1 MKNSI
6 VKGES
11 FEFAL
16 DIINLYK
23 RLCAN
28 NEQIIA
34 RQLLRCGTSIGANI
48 EEALAGYSKKDF
60 SSKMSIASKEARETA
75 YWLRLIQKS
84 ELIDYPLDSLL
95 IKANELIKILTSIV
109 KTMQEKIKSTKNLR
123 LETFKI

>member
-6 VKGES
+6 VKGKS

-23 RLCAN
+23 KLFAN
-28 NEQIIA
+28 NEHIIA

-60 SSKMSIASKEARETA
+60 ASKMSIASKEARETS

-84 ELIDYPLDSLL
+84 KLVDFPVDYVLL
-95 IKANELIKILTSIV
+95 KVDELIKILTSIV
-109 KTMQEKIKSTKNLR
+109 KTAQIKINSTLK
-123 LETFKI
+123 TKD

>member
-1 MKNSI
+1 MKSSI
-6 VKGES
+6 VKDKS

-23 RLCAN
+23 KLCAS
-28 NEQIIA
+28 NEHIIA

-60 SSKMSIASKEARETA
+60 SSKMSISSKEARETA

-84 ELIDYPLDSLL
+84 NLIDYPLDNLL
-95 IKANELIKILTSIV
+95 IKVNELIKILTSIV
-109 KTMQEKIKSTKNLR
+109 KTTQNNLNSTLK
-123 LETFKI
+123 TKD

>member
-6 VKGES
+6 VKDKS

-23 RLCAN
+23 KLCAN
-28 NEQIIA
+28 NEHIIA
-34 RQLLRCGTSIGANI
+34 RQLLRCGTSIGANV

-60 SSKMSIASKEARETA
+60 SSKMSIASKEARETN

-84 ELIDYPLDSLL
+84 NLINDPIDQLL

-109 KTMQEKIKSTKNLR
+109 KTMQNKINSTLK
-123 LETFKI
+123 TQH